1 MTMLSETDGK
11 LLINNPATIQNAEDI
26 KEKSLIILENSEF
39 LLLDFSECTDIDLSA
54 IQVIMAAGK
63 SALTLGKRVSV
74 RSDSQ
79 GLLLKTMAR
88 AGFVNGDGKVIVGEK
103 LFEFDKGQ

>member
-1 MTMLSETDGK
+1 MTMLSEMDGK
-11 LLINNPATIQNAEDI
+11 LTINNPATIQNIEDI
-26 KEKSLIILENSEF
+26 QEKSLIILENSEV
-39 LLLDFSECTDIDLSA
+39 LLLDFSECADIDLSA
-54 IQVIMAAGK
+54 IQVIVSAGK

-74 RSDSQ
+74 RPDLQ
-79 GLLLKTMAR
+79 GVLLKTMAR